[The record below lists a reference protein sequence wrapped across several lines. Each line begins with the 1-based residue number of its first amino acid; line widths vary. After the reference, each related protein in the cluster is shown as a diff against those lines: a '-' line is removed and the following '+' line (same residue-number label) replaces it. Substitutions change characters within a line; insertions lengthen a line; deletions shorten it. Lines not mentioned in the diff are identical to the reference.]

1 MANEQDPQNT
11 PTSVEALTALL
22 AGAKNAHQPMWPGN
36 VPSHAQALEILRGQ
50 LTLAMSLP
58 SARKLQEKLTQ
69 PEREALRTDGMADTL
84 RDALVARWRLAAAN
98 DLLVNAQG
106 KVDQAALDQLLAET
120 DANLAALRDELTP
133 APELA
138 LAIDRTLEALTTE
151 ALELASNVKQQASGQ
166 PVAAPAAAPTHAPKK
181 TAPTPAPAQA
191 AFQPAEQPGQQPG
204 KKGPQVGAYIALAVM
219 LLSAGAYHAKSLMA
233 SPNEQSNYPGA
244 PPYTQ
249 VIATDSG
256 VLLVQWTRTGPTT
269 PEQQAWLKSQQARGM
284 QLKELSPGRYV
295 LTPAPKASAPAPAT
309 AGNSP
314 P

>member
-1 MANEQDPQNT
+1 MANEQDPHHS
-11 PTSVEALTALL
+11 PTSVEELTALL

-98 DLLVNAQG
+98 DLLPNAHG
-106 KVDQAALDQLLAET
+106 KVDQAALDTLLTET

-151 ALELASNVKQQASGQ
+151 AIELASNVKQASGQ
-166 PVAAPAAAPTHAPKK
+166 AAVAATPAPAPTHAPKK
-181 TAPTPAPAQA
+181 AAPAPAQP
-191 AFQPAEQPGQQPG
+191 AFQPVEESGQQPG
-204 KKGPQVGAYIALAVM
+204 KKRSQLGASIALAVV
-219 LLSAGAYHAKSLMA
+219 LLAAGAYHAKSLMG
-233 SPNEQSNYPGA
+233 SPNEQSNYAGA
-244 PPYTQ
+244 PPFTQ

-256 VLLVQWTRTGPTT
+256 ILLVQWTRTGPTT
-269 PEQQAWLKSQQARGM
+269 PEQQAWLQGQQAKGM

-295 LTPAPKASAPAPAT
+295 LTPASKVPASAPAT
-309 AGNSP
+309 AGNTTP
-314 P
+314 

>member
-1 MANEQDPQNT
+1 MANEQDPQPP

-22 AGAKNAHQPMWPGN
+22 SGAKNAHQPLWPGN

-98 DLLVNAQG
+98 DLLMNAQG

-151 ALELASNVKQQASGQ
+151 AIELASNVKQQASGQ

-181 TAPTPAPAQA
+181 AAPAPAQG
-191 AFQPAEQPGQQPG
+191 AFQPMEGPGQQPG
-204 KKGPQVGAYIALAVM
+204 KKRSQVGAYIALAVV
-219 LLSAGAYHAKSLMA
+219 LLTAGAYHAKSLMA
-233 SPNEQSNYPGA
+233 SPNEQSNYSGA

-249 VIATDSG
+249 VVATDSG

-284 QLKELSPGRYV
+284 QLKELSPGRYI
-295 LTPAPKASAPAPAT
+295 LTPAPKAPASVPAT

>member
-1 MANEQDPQNT
+1 MANEQDPPSP

-58 SARKLQEKLTQ
+58 SARRLQEKLTQ

-151 ALELASNVKQQASGQ
+151 AIELASNVKQQASGQ
-166 PVAAPAAAPTHAPKK
+166 PMAAPAAAPTHAPKK
-181 TAPTPAPAQA
+181 AAPAPAQA
-191 AFQPAEQPGQQPG
+191 AFQPAEEPGQQPG
-204 KKGPQVGAYIALAVM
+204 KKRSQVGAYIALAVV
-219 LLSAGAYHAKSLMA
+219 LLTAGAYHAKSLMA
-233 SPNEQSNYPGA
+233 PPNEQSNYPGA

-249 VIATDSG
+249 VVATDSG

-284 QLKELSPGRYV
+284 QLKELSPGRYI
-295 LTPAPKASAPAPAT
+295 LTPAPKAPAPAT

>member
-1 MANEQDPQNT
+1 MANEQDPQHT

-22 AGAKNAHQPMWPGN
+22 AESKNTNQPAMWPGN
-36 VPSHAQALEILRGQ
+36 VPSHDQALEILRGQ
-50 LTLAMSLP
+50 RTLVMSLP
-58 SARKLQEKLTQ
+58 SARRLQDKLTQ

-151 ALELASNVKQQASGQ
+151 AIELANTVKQAASGQ
-166 PVAAPAAAPTHAPKK
+166 PLAAPVPAPTQAPKKAAPAPAA
-181 TAPTPAPAQA
+181 
-191 AFQPAEQPGQQPG
+191 QQPG
-204 KKGPQVGAYIALAVM
+204 KKRSQVGAYITLAVV
-219 LLSAGAYHAKSLMA
+219 LVGAGVYHANSLR
-233 SPNEQSNYPGA
+233 SPNEKSNYPGA

-249 VIATDSG
+249 VIATGSG
-256 VLLVQWTRTGPTT
+256 ALMVEWTRVGPTT
-269 PEQQAWLKSQQARGM
+269 PEQQAWLKSQEARGM
-284 QLKELSPGRYV
+284 QVKEVSPGTYL
-295 LTPAPKASAPAPAT
+295 LTPAPKAPAT
-309 AGNSP
+309 AGNTTP
-314 P
+314 

>member
-1 MANEQDPQNT
+1 MANEQDPQHP

-22 AGAKNAHQPMWPGN
+22 AGAKSAHQPMWPGN

-58 SARKLQEKLTQ
+58 SARRLQEKLTQ

-98 DLLVNAQG
+98 DLLLNAQG
-106 KVDQAALDQLLAET
+106 KVDQPALDKLLAET

-151 ALELASNVKQQASGQ
+151 AIELASNVKQQASGQ
-166 PVAAPAAAPTHAPKK
+166 PVAAPAPTHAPKK
-181 TAPTPAPAQA
+181 AAPATPAPA
-191 AFQPAEQPGQQPG
+191 AFQPLEEPGQQPG
-204 KKGPQVGAYIALAVM
+204 KKRSQLGAYIALAVV
-219 LLSAGAYHAKSLMA
+219 LLAAGTYHAKSLMT

-249 VIATDSG
+249 IIATDSG
-256 VLLVQWTRTGPTT
+256 LLLVQWTRTGPTS
-269 PEQQAWLKSQQARGM
+269 PELQAWLKGQQAKGL
-284 QLKELSPGRYV
+284 QVKELSPGRYV
-295 LTPAPKASAPAPAT
+295 LTPASKVPASAPAT
-309 AGNSP
+309 AGNTTP
-314 P
+314 

>member
-1 MANEQDPQNT
+1 MANEQDPQPP

-22 AGAKNAHQPMWPGN
+22 AGAKNAQQPMWPGN

-151 ALELASNVKQQASGQ
+151 AIELASNVKQQASGQ

-181 TAPTPAPAQA
+181 AAPTPAQA
-191 AFQPAEQPGQQPG
+191 AFQPAEEPGQQLG
-204 KKGPQVGAYIALAVM
+204 KKGSQVGAYIALAVV
-219 LLSAGAYHAKSLMA
+219 LLTAGAYHAKSLLMA
-233 SPNEQSNYPGA
+233 PPNEQSNYPGA

-249 VIATDSG
+249 VVATDSG

-295 LTPAPKASAPAPAT
+295 LTPAPKASAPAT